1 MNLAELRL
9 KIANDPETKDL
20 NITGSDLLVVGRY
33 LEIRGTI
40 IDGYKPILKT
50 TPYVEIIY
58 LPTEEKINQKIRL
71 EIKQNLEVFDSDIY
85 LQDASFADF
94 KILNSQ
100 RERVLTLAKEFIQ
113 NYSKTN
119 YVKGLYLYGG
129 YKTGKTYALSMIAR
143 ELAKNNINV
152 LLVFM
157 PDLVRNI
164 RQGISDGDLE
174 HKINLLKQAEVL
186 MFDDI
191 GGENFSAWFR
201 DEILLPILQYRL
213 AASLPTFFSSNL
225 EYNELAKAFILN
237 KGNEHD
243 YVKGIR
249 LLQRIKDLS
258 TYVKLDETIYNK

>member
-1 MNLAELRL
+1 MSFTNFNLNA
-9 KIANDPETKDL
+9 
-20 NITGSDLLVVGRY
+20 SD
-33 LEIRGTI
+33 
-40 IDGYKPILKT
+40 
-50 TPYVEIIY
+50 
-58 LPTEEKINQKIRL
+58 
-71 EIKQNLEVFDSDIY
+71 
-85 LQDASFADF
+85 
-94 KILNSQ
+94 
-100 RERVLTLAKEFIQ
+100 
-113 NYSKTN
+113 
-119 YVKGLYLYGG
+119 LYGG

-201 DEILLPILQYRL
+201 DEILLPVLQYRL

-258 TYVKLDETIYNK
+258 TYVKLDETIYNKWLHV